1 MRGAGEWVL
10 LQVGWLEG
18 LTREGTFQ
26 QRSEGVS
33 LVEEWRGGA
42 FPAEG
47 RASAKALRW
56 QWSRHV

>member
-33 LVEEWRGGA
+33 LVEEWGGVHSQQR
-42 FPAEG
+42 AEQVQ
-47 RASAKALRW
+47 RP
-56 QWSRHV
+56 